1 MEKTIN
7 PCLDP
12 NATLGIDQAC
22 LNIINKY
29 KQDLTFY
36 STFSECRLCHGIPT
50 ANLPAEN
57 TTSLLISTK
66 YPLHMYYMNN
76 YEWCHT
82 TYTFKEH
89 GRYGWNLSA
98 EEICSNIYLINN
110 PSNAYFPLI
119 AALLLLIISI
129 IVIQIGKVILRAIK
143 HYFRYDGMYLHDDLS
158 VLQESERQIQPAI
171 NVTRLSTRVQ
181 SVDTF
186 RGIAILLMIFVN
198 NGGGEYVFFNHS
210 AWFGLTVAD
219 LVLPW
224 FAWIMGLTI
233 AISKRGEFRHMS
245 SRTKIIMRNFTRT
258 LMLILIGLMINSR
271 KIFTNFHGK
280 SYYLENLRFPGV
292 LQLLAIS
299 YFVCTVLE
307 TLFMRTPI
315 SVGRFSILEDI
326 LNNWIQWCII
336 LAIVATH
343 TLITFLLPVPNCPKG
358 YFGPGGYDTFQKY
371 TNCTGG
377 AAGYIDRYVFGKHMY
392 NNTKNLVYG
401 NILQHDPEGIM
412 NTISA
417 IFIVYLG
424 VQAGHI
430 LLYYYQCKSK
440 ILRWLLWS
448 LVTGIIAGF
457 LCNFSLVDGVIPV
470 SKKMMTL
477 SFVLTTSSFAF
488 LLFAILYYLIDY
500 KQFFTGAPFVYAGT
514 NSIFLYV
521 GHYITMGLFPWS
533 WRENNPTHS
542 VQLIINLW
550 TTVLWTFISY
560 VLYKKE
566 IVITV

>member
-1 MEKTIN
+1 MEKATN
-7 PCLDP
+7 PCLNP
-12 NATLGIDQAC
+12 NSSLGIDQAC

-29 KQDLTFY
+29 KQNLTFY

-50 ANLPAEN
+50 ANLSAEN
-57 TTSLLISTK
+57 TTSLLLSTK

-76 YEWCHT
+76 NEWCHT

-98 EEICSNIYLINN
+98 EKICSDVYLINN
-110 PSNAYFPLI
+110 PMSAYFPLI
-119 AALLLLIISI
+119 AGLLLFILSLI
-129 IVIQIGKVILRAIK
+129 VVYIGKLILRVTQC
-143 HYFRYDGMYLHDDLS
+143 YFRRDVIYIDDDLS
-158 VLQESERQIQPAI
+158 VLQESERPIQPAI

-233 AISKRGEFRHMS
+233 AISKKGEFRYTS
-245 SRTKIIMRNFTRT
+245 SRIKIIMRNFTRT
-258 LMLILIGLMINSR
+258 LMLILIGLMLNSR
-271 KIFTNFHGK
+271 KIFENFQGK

-307 TLFMRTPI
+307 TLFMRTSI
-315 SVGRFSILEDI
+315 SLGRFSILEDI
-326 LNNWIQWCII
+326 LNNWIQWLII
-336 LAIVATH
+336 LTIVATH
-343 TLITFLLPVPNCPKG
+343 TLIIFLLPVPNCPKG
-358 YFGPGGYDTFQKY
+358 YLGPGGYDHFQKY

-377 AAGYIDRYVFGKHMY
+377 AA
-392 NNTKNLVYG
+392 
-401 NILQHDPEGIM
+401 GIM

-430 LLYYYQCKSK
+430 LLHYYQCKSK
-440 ILRWLLWS
+440 IIRWLLWS

-457 LCNFSLVDGVIPV
+457 LCNFSLQDGVIPV

-500 KQFFTGAPFVYAGT
+500 KQFWTGAPFVYSGA
-514 NSIFLYV
+514 NSIFLYI

-533 WRENNPTHS
+533 WRESNPTHLI
-542 VQLIINLW
+542 QLLINLW
-550 TTVLWTFISY
+550 TTVLWAFISY